1 MGGSLEEILR
11 RRGFAR
17 VAGVDEAGRGALAG
31 PLVAAA
37 VVLPPGWVPDGLDDS
52 KRLGPEQREHLHD
65 LILARAPAVAV
76 ARVLTGRLDHV
87 GLQEANLAALRAAAA
102 GLAPPPDYLL
112 ADGYSVTLAG
122 CPSLRVV
129 KGDLVS
135 PSVAA
140 ASVIAKV
147 ARDRAM
153 VHLAGRHPGYGW
165 ESNKGY
171 ASPAHLE
178 ALDRLGPSPLH
189 RRCFAPVR
197 ACL

>member
-1 MGGSLEEILR
+1 MGESLEEILR

-37 VVLPPGWVPDGLDDS
+37 VVLPPGWIPAGLDDS
-52 KRLGPEQREHLHD
+52 KRLRPERRELLHD
-65 LILARAPAVAV
+65 AILGRARAVAV
-76 ARVLTGRLDHV
+76 ARVLPARLDRV
-87 GLQEANLAALRAAAA
+87 GLQEANLAALRAAAG

-112 ADGYSVTLAG
+112 ADGYPVALAG

-140 ASVIAKV
+140 ASIIAKV

-153 VHLAGRHPGYGW
+153 VHLAERHPGYDW
-165 ESNKGY
+165 EHNKGY
-171 ASPAHLE
+171 SSPAHLE
-178 ALDRLGPSPLH
+178 ALHRLGPSPVH